1 MAPDIALLS
10 NGSNEDDTVIE
21 TPYLIAGAGPAGA
34 SLACFLA
41 QHGLKGI
48 MIAKA
53 PGTSHQP
60 RAHITNPAALE
71 CMRDIDLE
79 EECLKN
85 STSGDCMTHTRWCR
99 TMAGE
104 EWARIYSWG
113 NQPDRQGE
121 YEAMSPCR
129 HVDLPQTLFEP
140 IIVKYALNRG
150 WKVRFDSEFVK
161 YERDSPTSPIT
172 STIKDA
178 VTGCTYKIRSKYL
191 FGCDGAQSPIMKQ
204 LDIPLK
210 RDEGQGLAI
219 NLLLEA
225 DLSKHIKY
233 RTGNLHWVF
242 TPEID
247 YEPWEWACLC
257 RMVRAWHEWMFII
270 IPQPGFEDFKIRPS
284 NEQYLKRARQII
296 GDDSIPIKILDVA
309 KWYIN
314 EIVAER
320 YSDGNIFCLGDAVH
334 RHPPFNGLGSNTCVQ
349 DAYNLAWK
357 VAYVEQGLANP
368 SILETFSQ
376 ERQPIGEGVIRRANQ
391 GLRDHGP
398 VYEALGV
405 LPEDREERI
414 RQHNELAAPT
424 KVGRER
430 RERLRKAVKYTE
442 HEFGGIG
449 QEMNQWYESDAI
461 YLADEP
467 APRATAPEDKVLN
480 YQIITY
486 PGSRLPHAWLN
497 KRTPSQPPI
506 STQDLAGKKAFC
518 LLTGPGGAAWKEAA
532 YEACRYLGVVVN
544 VYSIGWC
551 QDWEDVYGDWA
562 RRREVEEDGCVLLRP
577 DRVVCWRSK
586 EMRGDA
592 KKQLLHV
599 LRSVLGKDK

>member
-1 MAPDIALLS
+1 MAASLPNRTAQD
-10 NGSNEDDTVIE
+10 GEETTIE
-21 TPYLIAGAGPAGA
+21 TPFLIAGAGPAGA

-41 QHGLKGI
+41 QHGLTGI

-53 PGTSHQP
+53 PGTSKEP

-79 EECLKN
+79 EECHKN
-85 STSGDCMTHTRWCR
+85 STTGDCMTHTRWCR

-104 EWARIYSWG
+104 EWARIHSWG

-121 YEAMSPCR
+121 YDAMSPCR

-140 IIVKYALNRG
+140 ILVKYAINRG
-150 WKVRFDSEFVK
+150 WKVRFDSAFVK
-161 YERDSPTSPIT
+161 FERESPTSPIT
-172 STIKDA
+172 STIQDG
-178 VTGCTYKIRSKYL
+178 VTGETYKIRSKYL

-210 RDEGQGLAI
+210 KDPGQGLAI
-219 NLLLEA
+219 NLLIEA

-242 TPEID
+242 TPDLE

-270 IPQPGFEDFKIRPS
+270 IPQPGFENFKIRPT
-284 NEQYLKRARQII
+284 NEQYMKRAREII

-357 VAYVEQGLANP
+357 IAYVEDGRADP
-368 SILETFSQ
+368 SILDSFSL

-405 LPEDREERI
+405 LPENKEERMK
-414 RQHNELAAPT
+414 QHGELAAPT
-424 KVGRER
+424 KAGRER
-430 RERLRKAVKYTE
+430 RERLRKAIKYTE

-449 QEMNQWYESDAI
+449 QEMNQSYESAAI
-461 YLADEP
+461 YKSDEK
-467 APRATAPEDKVLN
+467 APRQPLPDDKVLT
-480 YQIITY
+480 YQITTY

-506 STQDLAGKKAFC
+506 STQDLAGKGAFC
-518 LLTGPGGAAWKEAA
+518 LLTGPGGEAWRQAA
-532 YEACRYLGVVVN
+532 YEASRYLGITIN
-544 VYSIGWC
+544 VYSIGWM
-551 QDWEDVYGDWA
+551 QDWEDIYGDWA

-577 DRVVCWRSK
+577 DRTVCWRAM
-586 EMRGDA
+586 EMRNDA
-592 KKQLLHV
+592 GKHLLHV
-599 LRSVLGKDK
+599 LKSVLGKGK